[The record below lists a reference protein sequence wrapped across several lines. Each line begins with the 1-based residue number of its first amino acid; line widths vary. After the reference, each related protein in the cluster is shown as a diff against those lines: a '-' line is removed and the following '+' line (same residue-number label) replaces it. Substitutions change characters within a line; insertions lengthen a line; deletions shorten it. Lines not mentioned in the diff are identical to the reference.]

1 MRIGRRNSQ
10 SKSEVMYIPAKIGGD
25 GDTIPHASID
35 GFISFC
41 TKFKYLGRIVI
52 SDLDDKIVIEK
63 AHL

>member
-1 MRIGRRNSQ
+1 
-10 SKSEVMYIPAKIGGD
+10 MYIPAKIGGD
-25 GDTIPHASID
+25 GDTIPHASTD